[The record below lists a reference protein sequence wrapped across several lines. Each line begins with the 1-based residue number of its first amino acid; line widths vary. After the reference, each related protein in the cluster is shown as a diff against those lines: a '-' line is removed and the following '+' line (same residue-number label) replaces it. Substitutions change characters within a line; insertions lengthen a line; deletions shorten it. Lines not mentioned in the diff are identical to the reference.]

1 MKKIYLDVCCL
12 NRPFDNQSQERI
24 RLESE
29 AILLILNR
37 FETKKWIWIGSSV
50 IDHEIKKI
58 SNAER
63 KRRVRELANQ
73 PNQYILITDK
83 IVERGEQIKQ
93 LGFKSYDALHIACAE
108 HAQADVF
115 LSTDDKLIRAASRN
129 SENLYVHIANPLK
142 WLQEEIYRD

>member
-1 MKKIYLDVCCL
+1 M
-12 NRPFDNQSQERI
+12 
-24 RLESE
+24 
-29 AILLILNR
+29 NR
-37 FETKKWIWIGSSV
+37 FETKKWIWIGGSV
-50 IDHEIKKI
+50 IDHEIRKI

-73 PNQYILITDK
+73 VNQHIQVTDK

-93 LGFKSYDALHIACAE
+93 QFGFKSYDALHIACAE